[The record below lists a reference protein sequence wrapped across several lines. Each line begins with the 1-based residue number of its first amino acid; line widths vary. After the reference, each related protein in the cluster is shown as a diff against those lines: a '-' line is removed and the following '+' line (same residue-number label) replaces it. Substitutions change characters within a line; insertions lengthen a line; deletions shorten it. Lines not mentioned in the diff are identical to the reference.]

1 MLPFKFS
8 RIGRWWHKDD
18 EIDIVALN
26 EGTKEILFIE
36 CKWKHLDHRSV
47 SRVIGSLK
55 EKAKHFRWNNE
66 KRKEYFG
73 IMAKKIEDKEKFR
86 KIGYLVFDLDD
97 L

>member
-1 MLPFKFS
+1 M
-8 RIGRWWHKDD
+8 IGRWWHKDD

-26 EGTKEILFIE
+26 EGTKEILFVE
-36 CKWKHLDHRSV
+36 CKWKHLDHGGA

-55 EKAKHFRWNNE
+55 EKVKRFRWNNE

-86 KIGYLVFDLDD
+86 EIGYQVFDLDD
-97 L
+97 F